1 MESLRALLVVDAE
14 KFSRHPGSELTGLHL
29 AIVDAVDRAMA
40 ASGLKEIWERVR
52 FRQSTGDGLLAALP
66 VDALPL
72 LVHPFPHRLQDALAA
87 AAPGL
92 RARGV
97 RLRLRVALHFGFLD
111 DERTDAPG
119 ISTATTDVNRLLD
132 SEPLRSALDA
142 GDPDVTFA
150 AVLLSDETFR
160 TFVLDGKTDLK
171 PSQFTEVRVVVK
183 QFDRPAHLY
192 VPTPS
197 RGAAGPP
204 DAEPDAAPG
213 PPSTPP
219 SPPSLGNVQV
229 SGDGSQNIVGSV
241 LNGDAHLHGR
251 A

>member
-14 KFSRHPGSELTGLHL
+14 KFSRHPGSELPGLHL
-29 AIVDAVDRAMA
+29 AIVDAVDRACA
-40 ASGLKEIWERVR
+40 GSGLKEIWERVR
-52 FRQSTGDGLLAALP
+52 FRQSTGDGLLSALP
-66 VDALPL
+66 VEALPR
-72 LVHPFPHRLQDALAA
+72 LVHPFPHRLQEALAA

-97 RLRLRVALHFGFLD
+97 RLRLRVALHFGFVD

-132 SEPLRSALDA
+132 SGPLRDALESS
-142 GDPDVTFA
+142 DPDVTFA
-150 AVLLSDETFR
+150 AVLLSDEAFR

-183 QFDRPAHLY
+183 TFDRPAHLY

-197 RGAAGPP
+197 RRAAGPS
-204 DAEPDAAPG
+204 DAEPEPEPA
-213 PPSTPP
+213 P
-219 SPPSLGNVQV
+219 SPPRPSLGNVQV